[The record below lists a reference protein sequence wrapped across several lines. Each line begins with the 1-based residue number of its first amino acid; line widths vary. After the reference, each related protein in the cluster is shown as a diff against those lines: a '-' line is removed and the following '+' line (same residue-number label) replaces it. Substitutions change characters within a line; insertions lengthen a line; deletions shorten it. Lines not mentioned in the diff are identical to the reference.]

1 MIKWK
6 KKENLKTPISLS
18 SLVEK
23 HYFIWKESRFTNSD
37 PVWWPV
43 HSSSNSIV
51 LSTVSSTVSSQGQS
65 VLLTGSL
72 LLLTEILGFAATQSR
87 ARLKQCSSSKDMWL
101 PWWLSGKESACQC
114 RRCGF
119 HLWVR
124 KIPWRR
130 NWQPMPVLLP
140 RKSHRQRSLVG
151 YSPWDRE
158 ESDTTSPLNND
169 IIPVSS
175 FCVHSKSNM
184 SNLIIKNFN

>member
-1 MIKWK
+1 MYHSKDIREGNGNPLRYSCL
-6 KKENLKTPISLS
+6 ENP
-18 SLVEK
+18 
-23 HYFIWKESRFTNSD
+23 RD
-37 PVWWPV
+37 R
-43 HSSSNSIV
+43 
-51 LSTVSSTVSSQGQS
+51 
-65 VLLTGSL
+65 
-72 LLLTEILGFAATQSR
+72 AARWAAGYRVAQSR